1 MKLFPRRGTTAA
13 MEVELATPGDGPLWV
28 RARGGAE
35 ASAQVHRLYVEQGAQ
50 LRSVL
55 RRLTDGRDV
64 EDLVQEVFVVALGRY
79 DQLARAD
86 SPRAWLLGVAVKVAA
101 GHRRRG
107 WVRGWFG
114 LGVEREREPVAHG
127 TPEHDALRRD
137 AERVVRRALEALS
150 PRKREVFVLFEL
162 EGLSGQE
169 IAAAVGCPLKTVWTR
184 LFHARKD
191 FARAL
196 EAMGV
201 THG

>member
-1 MKLFPRRGTTAA
+1 MKLSSASRTDGAVEA
-13 MEVELATPGDGPLWV
+13 ELAVGDGSR
-28 RARGGAE
+28 RARAGA
-35 ASAQVHRLYVEQGAQ
+35 AGDVSLQVHRLYLEHGGQ

-55 RRLTDGRDV
+55 RRLTDAREV

-79 DQLARAD
+79 AQLEAAR
-86 SPRAWLLGVAVKVAA
+86 SQRAWLLGVAVKVAA
-101 GHRRRG
+101 GHRRKQ

-114 LGVEREREPVAHG
+114 ITPEGSREPVAAR
-127 TPEHDALRRD
+127 TPEGDLMQRD
-137 AERVVRRALEALS
+137 AERVVRGALETLS

-162 EGLSGQE
+162 EGVSGAE

-201 THG
+201 TDV